1 MVAASG
7 TSIAAGLTVTLDG
20 REIAA
25 KGPVTYGLS
34 RLGRDLVP
42 GGQLA
47 AWVLVP
53 AGTTEKS

>member
-7 TSIAAGLTVTLDG
+7 TSIAAGLTATLDG

-42 GGQLA
+42 GVSWRRGY
-47 AWVLVP
+47 
-53 AGTTEKS
+53 